1 MNSPDQSFSQII
13 RCGHCGN
20 KAPMQVVSSYQQ
32 IKKDGIEE
40 ADISWEERDLY
51 QLLVCISCNG
61 ITLRK
66 FHEVPWGAEENEVAT
81 VLYPH
86 PEKVPLALP
95 QQVMTAYQAA
105 NKVRSIDPNAY
116 AVLLGRVLEVVCQDR
131 NAEGNTLFSK
141 LEDLGNK
148 GDIPRPLVEMAH
160 SLRQLR
166 NVGAHASLGELTAK
180 EIPFLDDLCRA
191 ILEYVYSAPEL
202 IERVRRRF
210 AEITGG
216 GGPSGNA

>member
-1 MNSPDQSFSQII
+1 MSDGTWRYSQIL

-20 KAPMQVVSSYQQ
+20 TAPMRVAVSHRET
-32 IKKDGIEE
+32 KRNKIEG
-40 ADISWEERDLY
+40 ADVSWDEHDDY
-51 QLLVCISCNG
+51 QLLTCLSCKG
-61 ITLRK
+61 VTLRR
-66 FHEVPWGAEENEVAT
+66 FREVPWRDEEAESEVI
-81 VLYPH
+81 LYPH
-86 PEKVPLALP
+86 AEKMPLGLP
-95 QQVMTAYQAA
+95 APVTTAYQAA

-116 AVLLGRVLEVVCQDR
+116 AVLLGRVLELVCQHR
-131 NAEGNTLFSK
+131 NAEGDTLYRK

-160 SLRQLR
+160 ELRQLR

-202 IERVRRRF
+202 VQRARNRLS
-210 AEITGG
+210 EITGG
-216 GGPSGNA
+216 GAPV